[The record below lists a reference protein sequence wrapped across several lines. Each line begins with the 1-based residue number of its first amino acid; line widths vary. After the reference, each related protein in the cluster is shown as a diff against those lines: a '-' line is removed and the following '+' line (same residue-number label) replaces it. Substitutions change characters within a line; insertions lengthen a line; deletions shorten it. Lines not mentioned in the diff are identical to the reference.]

1 MNAAA
6 LNLVNA
12 WTYAQQCFVAMLDAR
27 SYDDPQAPETLAYI
41 AAERAIDELLVEMQG
56 RRAFAET
63 DAVLSGDNP
72 DGASYHDW
80 QAVR

>member
-1 MNAAA
+1 MGPM
-6 LNLVNA
+6 
-12 WTYAQQCFVAMLDAR
+12 AMLDAR
-27 SYDDPQAPETLAYI
+27 SYDDPEAPETRAYV

-63 DAVLSGDNP
+63 DAALTADNP
-72 DGASYHDW
+72 EGMSYHDW